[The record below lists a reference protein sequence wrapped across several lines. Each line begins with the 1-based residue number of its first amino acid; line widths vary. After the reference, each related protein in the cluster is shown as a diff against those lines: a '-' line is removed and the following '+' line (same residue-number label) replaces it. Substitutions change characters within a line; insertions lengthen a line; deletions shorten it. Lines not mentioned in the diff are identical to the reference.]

1 MSDYV
6 VKFTGKDD
14 LSNTVKNIKKEL
26 GEVGS
31 TGKTAMDKIDAKF
44 TKIINSSAPLK
55 RQLRDLQ
62 QIMAN
67 MKMQGLGNTAEFTK
81 IGIEAGKI
89 KDALGDAAD
98 AVKHFSSDTFGL
110 QAVTQGMQT
119 LAASAT
125 LAQSAIAL
133 FGKENSDLT
142 KVIQKSV
149 AGISLLNSVNSLANS
164 INEDSVFILG
174 LKKTATAIMSKMT
187 IFNTAA
193 NAANTASVKANSKAL
208 QENINAQKN
217 ADDMLKQFMSKV
229 KVQGSIIAVAAA
241 AIYGLVKAEQKMHE
255 STRQMIDDSEEI
267 AEAQKK
273 MASDIASSASQLI
286 SKYSLLR
293 AEYNRLKTDHEK
305 TQWIE
310 KNKSELQALGIQV
323 DNVTD
328 AENIFKNNT
337 AAVVRAFMERAKA
350 AAYAAQVQREYEKRI
365 ATQDERDSLQAEIR
379 DLESQE
385 RILTNDIQ
393 TNGYSK
399 SKANRLGNIQAKK
412 TEKQKQLQT
421 KFDEM
426 FASGARINRYTN
438 ESINANET
446 ADQLLDAAGVK
457 RVVGQSGT
465 TPKVGRSG
473 GGGSGSTTAEEI
485 KYAKGSLAD
494 LENSLREIQNLVKNG
509 LIPADKILE
518 TNNLIYKIQEDISK
532 KKIELGLEADP
543 NSKAYEEISKQI
555 KKEVGEAMSMDA
567 PATQVERKTSS
578 FDNAMGVSQFFDTS
592 TLDGLEEMMDA
603 NDELISGLEES
614 QAKLAQLLMS
624 MSAAGMTGS
633 ESFQMILGKLTE
645 VNAAMDTVKTTQSDL
660 GEQVK
665 AQKEANDIEEKR
677 KQTLNEIG
685 DAAQNAGSLISS
697 MAQMSD
703 DKGTQTA
710 AIIAESIANIISG
723 YAQASAQSA
732 KLGPWG
738 WAAFSIAGLAQLASM
753 IAQIHSLS
761 GYASGGIVT
770 GGSTHGDNVLARLN
784 GGEMVLNPRQQSNL
798 FKALDNGTLEFGGSQ
813 QLQVNWV
820 LKGQDLYG
828 SLKNFSKTASKTGK
842 NTGIM

>member
-133 FGKENSDLT
+133 FGKEDSDLN

-164 INEDSVFILG
+164 LNEDSVFILG
-174 LKKTATAIMSKMT
+174 LKKVATSILTKHT
-187 IFNTAA
+187 VIDTAA
-193 NAANTASVKANSKAL
+193 NVANTASVKANSKAL
-208 QENINAQKN
+208 QENIVSQTKLNDVLKN
-217 ADDMLKQFMSKV
+217 WGSKLGTISAV
-229 KVQGSIIAVAAA
+229 VAVAGA

-255 STRQMIDDSEEI
+255 SSKETIDMTKEIEESQKQMKEEV
-267 AEAQKK
+267 
-273 MASDIASSASQLI
+273 SRTASQMI

-293 AEYNRLKTDHEK
+293 AEYNRLKTEHEK
-305 TQWIE
+305 VDWIR
-310 KNKSELQALGIQV
+310 NHKSEMQSLGIQI
-323 DNVTD
+323 DSVTD
-328 AENIFKNNT
+328 AEKVFSGNT
-337 AAVVRAFMERAKA
+337 NTVVAAFMARAKA
-350 AAYAAQVQREYEKRI
+350 AAAAAQVQRDYENRLKTI
-365 ATQDERDSLQAEIR
+365 DERDDLTTRIN
-379 DLESQE
+379 DLELQE
-385 RILTNDIQ
+385 RRLTNDIKN
-393 TNGYSK
+393 NGYSR
-399 SKANRLGNIQAKK
+399 SKAQQLRQVQKEKGNLQRQRQGVYDSLFSQNTLIQKH
-412 TEKQKQLQT
+412 
-421 KFDEM
+421 
-426 FASGARINRYTN
+426 TN
-438 ESINANET
+438 EAI
-446 ADQLLDAAGVK
+446 DA
-457 RVVGQSGT
+457 GT
-465 TPKVGRSG
+465 
-473 GGGSGSTTAEEI
+473 
-485 KYAKGSLAD
+485 L
-494 LENSLREIQNLVKNG
+494 
-509 LIPADKILE
+509 ADKILSDAGIKTTSGGTSTTPRPTKGGGGGGDDE
-518 TNNLIYKIQEDISK
+518 DKVKYLEGSLSDLQNKLNILKQALRDGLIPSENVQATISEITKLEQQISAKEIELGLKVDPNDKAFEQIK
-532 KKIELGLEADP
+532 KKIEDDTADVFKNIDLSTQTGP
-543 NSKAYEEISKQI
+543 NL
-555 KKEVGEAMSMDA
+555 
-567 PATQVERKTSS
+567 SS
-578 FDNAMGVSQFFDTS
+578 FDQAIGKPQFFDTS
-592 TLDGLEEMMDA
+592 TLDGLKEMMDA
-603 NDELISGLEES
+603 NDQLISGLETSKERL
-614 QAKLAQLLMS
+614 QQLLLEMA
-624 MSAAGMTGS
+624 AAGQIGT
-633 ESFQMILGKLTE
+633 ESFNQVVEKINE
-645 VNAAMDTVKTTQSDL
+645 VNEAISTVKTNQAATGD
-660 GEQVK
+660 QVK
-665 AQKEANDIEEKR
+665 AQKEANEIEEKR
-677 KQTLNEIG
+677 KKTITEIG
-685 DAAQNAGSLISS
+685 DAASATGNLISS
-697 MAQMSD
+697 MAQASD

-710 AIIAESIANIISG
+710 AIIAEAIANIISG
-723 YAQASAQSA
+723 YASASAQSA
-732 KLGPWG
+732 QLGPWG
-738 WAAFSIAGLAQLASM
+738 WAAFSIAGLAQLAAM

-813 QLQVNWV
+813 QFQVDWRI
-820 LKGQDLYG
+820 KGNDLYG
-828 SLKNFSKTASKTGK
+828 CMKNYSKTASKTGK